1 MPRMRA
7 VLVVKQRG
15 KVRARTALLELLK
28 RSSEWRYFFRAC
40 CETSPFRLRSQV
52 WQFREELAERG
63 HEYPDRGNPG
73 LEEGIF
79 ELARKI
85 LPNSPAARW
94 DEEWASSLCKDVLAR
109 FAERC
114 VGFTTAEMEALDLS
128 AQDVWEER
136 MRHAGLSNDPA
147 AFRAALRRWE
157 QTGLEAL
164 AALRDTEEGGMA

>member
-1 MPRMRA
+1 
-7 VLVVKQRG
+7 
-15 KVRARTALLELLK
+15 LELLK

-52 WQFREELAERG
+52 WQFREELAGRG
-63 HEYPDRGNPG
+63 HEYPDRGNSE
-73 LEEGIF
+73 LEDALVG
-79 ELARKI
+79 LAREL
-85 LPNSPAARW
+85 LPNSRAARW

-128 AQDVWEER
+128 AQDVWDER
-136 MRHAGLSNDPA
+136 MRHAGLSNDPP
-147 AFRAALRRWE
+147 AFRAALSRWE

-164 AALRDTEEGGMA
+164 GALRDAKEGGVA